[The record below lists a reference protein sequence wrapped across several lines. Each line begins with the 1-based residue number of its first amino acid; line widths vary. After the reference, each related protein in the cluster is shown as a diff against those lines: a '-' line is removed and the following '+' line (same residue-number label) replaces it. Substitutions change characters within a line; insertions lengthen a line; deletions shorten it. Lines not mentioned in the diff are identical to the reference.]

1 MSLPGV
7 TACDHNLG
15 TRAMPFGRKSLL
27 SLLAL
32 ALAGCDQPPAPQV
45 APSAEVAAEDQFS
58 TNAPPT
64 RAQDHAYW
72 WREFNSA
79 ELNGLIEQMLD
90 QNPDI
95 AAASLRVLQSELT
108 YANARNRAPLVSS
121 GVKSTTNSS
130 VANGSRD
137 TTISGEL
144 STSVSWE
151 ADLWGR
157 IRNEGDAAA
166 ATLLATSYDR
176 DALVSSL
183 LGSVVKSYI
192 GLNFTRRNIDA
203 TQRILATRQS
213 NLAIAQE
220 RFRLGVENTDAGT
233 VKSAEENLTATQAD
247 LPGLELEVIT
257 AINAI
262 DALTGLIPSSRRS
275 IQGILPGALP
285 RLSASAGTPIQVLE
299 RRPDIQATMAR
310 LRAANANIAVSL
322 ADRFPTL
329 TLSGSLKSSGE
340 DLGQILDIDSLVA
353 SLVTDLTLTVF
364 DGARGS
370 RLVAI
375 REAEAEEI
383 AESYVS
389 TVLAAIREVEDALT
403 KEDLLTQQSALLSA
417 RLVTA
422 REATTLF
429 RSRYRDGTGTYLS
442 LLDATR
448 SEASAETAYLAAEQA
463 RWLNRVDLMLA
474 LGY

>member
-1 MSLPGV
+1 
-7 TACDHNLG
+7 
-15 TRAMPFGRKSLL
+15 MPVAPKTLV

-32 ALAGCDQPPAPQV
+32 CLAGCEVAPAPQV
-45 APSAEVAAEDQFS
+45 TPSLDVDVRDQFS
-58 TNAPPT
+58 TDAPPT
-64 RAQDHAYW
+64 PAEDHVDW
-72 WREFNSA
+72 WREFDSA
-79 ELNGLIEQMLD
+79 ELNALIEQMFD

-108 YANARNRAPLVSS
+108 YANARNRAPLVSA
-121 GVKSTTNSS
+121 GVNGTASSS
-130 VANGSRD
+130 VTNNNRD
-137 TTISGEL
+137 TTLSGEL

-166 ATLLATSYDR
+166 ATLLATSHDR

-192 GLNFTRRNIDA
+192 SLNFTRRHIAA
-203 TQRILATRQS
+203 TERILATRQS

-233 VKSAEENLTATQAD
+233 VKSAQENLTAAQAD
-247 LPGLELEVIT
+247 LPGLELDVIT

-262 DALTGLIPSSRRS
+262 DALTGKIPSSRRS
-275 IQGILPGALP
+275 IQGVLPGALP
-285 RLSASAGTPIQVLE
+285 RLSASAGTPVQVLE
-299 RRPDIQATMAR
+299 RRPDIQAAIAR
-310 LRAANANIAVSL
+310 LRSANANIAVSV

-329 TLSGSLKSSGE
+329 NLTGSLRSSGD

-383 AESYVS
+383 AQTYVS
-389 TVLAAIREVEDALT
+389 TVLTAIREVEDALT
-403 KEDLLTQQSALLSA
+403 KEALLTRQSALLSA

-429 RSRYRDGTGTYLS
+429 RSRYRDGTGTYIA